1 MPDHEQTDKVRK
13 QLEKISYLMQ
23 RFENTAREEISS
35 REDYLQVC
43 GAMLAVVRN
52 KYVEAL
58 GPVDAARL
66 FEALAQTFQLQ
77 EDMLNM
83 FQLTEESTT
92 IH

>member
-52 KYVEAL
+52 MSVEAL
-58 GPVDAARL
+58 GPVDAARM
-66 FEALAQTFQLQ
+66 FEALAQTFQIQ
-77 EDMLNM
+77 EEMLNM
-83 FQLTEESTT
+83 FQVSEENPT

>member
-1 MPDHEQTDKVRK
+1 
-13 QLEKISYLMQ
+13 MQ

-52 KYVEAL
+52 MYVEAL

-77 EDMLNM
+77 EDMLSM

>member
-1 MPDHEQTDKVRK
+1 MPDQKQMDKVKR
-13 QLEKISYLMQ
+13 QLERISYLMQ

-52 KYVEAL
+52 MYVEAL
-58 GPVDAARL
+58 GPVDAARM
-66 FEALAQTFQLQ
+66 FEALANTFQYQ
-77 EDMLNM
+77 DEILNM
-83 FQLTEESTT
+83 FQGVEENPT

>member
-1 MPDHEQTDKVRK
+1 MPDHKQTDKVRR

-52 KYVEAL
+52 MYVEAL

>member
-1 MPDHEQTDKVRK
+1 
-13 QLEKISYLMQ
+13 MQ

-52 KYVEAL
+52 MYVEAL

>member
-1 MPDHEQTDKVRK
+1 MPDQGRTDKVKK

-52 KYVEAL
+52 MYVEAL
-58 GPVDAARL
+58 GPVDAARM

-77 EDMLNM
+77 EDML
-83 FQLTEESTT
+83 
-92 IH
+92 

>member
-1 MPDHEQTDKVRK
+1 MPDQKQMDKVKR
-13 QLEKISYLMQ
+13 QLERISYLMQ

-52 KYVEAL
+52 MYVEAL
-58 GPVDAARL
+58 GPVDAARM
-66 FEALAQTFQLQ
+66 FDALANTFQYQ
-77 EDMLNM
+77 DEILNM
-83 FQLTEESTT
+83 FQGVDENPT

>member
-1 MPDHEQTDKVRK
+1 MPDQKRMDKVNK
-13 QLEKISYLMQ
+13 ELEKISYLMQ

-35 REDYLQVC
+35 REDYLLVC

-52 KYVEAL
+52 MYVEAL
-58 GPVDAARL
+58 GPIDAARL
-66 FEALAQTFQLQ
+66 FEALAQTFHYQ

-83 FQLTEESTT
+83 FQGIEEKPT

>member
-1 MPDHEQTDKVRK
+1 MPDQKQMDKVKR
-13 QLEKISYLMQ
+13 QLERISYLMQ

-52 KYVEAL
+52 MYVEAL
-58 GPVDAARL
+58 GPVDAARM
-66 FEALAQTFQLQ
+66 FEALANTFQYQDEL
-77 EDMLNM
+77 LSM
-83 FQLTEESTT
+83 FQGVEENPT

>member
-1 MPDHEQTDKVRK
+1 
-13 QLEKISYLMQ
+13 MQ

-52 KYVEAL
+52 MYVEAL

-83 FQLTEESTT
+83 FQLTEENPT

>member
-1 MPDHEQTDKVRK
+1 MPDHDRTDKVKR
-13 QLEKISYLMQ
+13 QLERISYLMQ

-52 KYVEAL
+52 MYVEAL

>member
-1 MPDHEQTDKVRK
+1 MSDQKQMDKVKR
-13 QLEKISYLMQ
+13 QLERISYLMQ

-52 KYVEAL
+52 MYVEAL
-58 GPVDAARL
+58 GPVDAARM
-66 FEALAQTFQLQ
+66 FEALANTFQYQ
-77 EDMLNM
+77 DEILNM
-83 FQLTEESTT
+83 FQGVEENPT

>member
-1 MPDHEQTDKVRK
+1 MPDQKQMDKVKR
-13 QLEKISYLMQ
+13 QLERISYLMQ

-52 KYVEAL
+52 MYVEAL

>member
-1 MPDHEQTDKVRK
+1 MPDQKQMDKVKR
-13 QLEKISYLMQ
+13 QLERISYLMQ

-43 GAMLAVVRN
+43 GAMLAVVR
-52 KYVEAL
+52 KMYVEAL

>member
-1 MPDHEQTDKVRK
+1 MPDHKQMDKVKR
-13 QLEKISYLMQ
+13 QLERISYLMQ

-52 KYVEAL
+52 MYVEAL

>member
-1 MPDHEQTDKVRK
+1 
-13 QLEKISYLMQ
+13 
-23 RFENTAREEISS
+23 
-35 REDYLQVC
+35 
-43 GAMLAVVRN
+43 MLAVVRN
-52 KYVEAL
+52 MYVEAL

>member
-52 KYVEAL
+52 MYVEAL
-58 GPVDAARL
+58 GPVDAARK
-66 FEALAQTFQLQ
+66 FEALAQTFHIQ
-77 EDMLNM
+77 EEMLNM
-83 FQLTEESTT
+83 FQVSEENPT